1 MTWLRPFFVFRSTTI
16 VIVVIVTIVL
26 LAAVVGAV
34 VIVLKMNAASGSGAH
49 GGPAGFENPMYGS
62 PDISGSPQA
71 NASGYMDVS
80 AGQPGMYAEPG
91 TRASTSFWTI
101 SPGFPSPAP
110 LLPRR
115 AACST
120 WWPCVWN
127 ADLVRAIRCHGR
139 FPPSG
144 TPNVNVGASGYMD
157 VSANANDFEEDV

>member
-34 VIVLKMNAASGSGAH
+34 VIVLKMNAASGSGTH

-91 TRASTSFWTI
+91 TRASTSFLDHFSRI
-101 SPGFPSPAP
+101 SQPCTTPP
-110 LLPRR
+110 
-115 AACST
+115 AACG
-120 WWPCVWN
+120 VLY
-127 ADLVRAIRCHGR
+127 LVAMRVEC
-139 FPPSG
+139 
-144 TPNVNVGASGYMD
+144 
-157 VSANANDFEEDV
+157 